1 MMSTTQRE
9 VNQLYHLS
17 GFNVWQVADE
27 LNITQEEVR
36 DLLMSWDRFYKESA
50 K

>member
-9 VNQLYHLS
+9 VNQLYHLA
-17 GFNVWQVADE
+17 GLNVWQVADK
-27 LNITQEEVR
+27 LNITQEQVR
-36 DLLMSWDRFYKESA
+36 DLLMTWDRFYKEAA